1 VIALYSLERL
11 GLTALLA
18 FALSYLMP
26 LLVAL
31 AFAVVLQMPLAFVLF
46 RGTRDRLSAA
56 LAVANDRRRSDRDQ
70 LRAALAG
77 DSDADPEPPTR

>member
-1 VIALYSLERL
+1 MIALYSLERL

-18 FALSYLMP
+18 FALSYFMP

-77 DSDADPEPPTR
+77 EDSVRS